1 MKTTERIHQAEDK
14 ELVIIKNI
22 TREGPGIL
30 GHLISEMGIRSR
42 TVDLSAGESINDV
55 EKYGAVIVLG
65 GPDSAN
71 DENSKMKNELE
82 LIRKVLVM
90 NIPYLGICLGL
101 QTLVKA
107 AGGQVIKSPVKE
119 TGFRERKGDYY
130 SVRLTS
136 AGRIDP
142 MFDGLD
148 DSFNVFHLHGETVML
163 TEKMTLLAEGKE
175 CRNQIVKAGPN
186 AYGIQCHFE
195 LTEEMFGTWINEDP
209 DLLAIDMEKLN
220 SDFLE
225 LKEVY
230 FFTGRRLF
238 TNFLKIAGYTA

>member
-1 MKTTERIHQAEDK
+1 MKITDRIHQAEEK
-14 ELVIIKNI
+14 EVLIIKNI

-30 GHLISEMGIRSR
+30 GDLIREKGIGSR
-42 TVDLSAGESINDV
+42 IVDLSAGETIDDV
-55 EKYGAVIVLG
+55 ERYGAVIVLG

-71 DENSKMKNELE
+71 DENVKMKNELE
-82 LIRKVLVM
+82 LIRQVLALD
-90 NIPYLGICLGL
+90 IPYLGICLGL

-119 TGFRERKGDYY
+119 TGFRERNGDHY

-136 AGRIDP
+136 EGRMDP

-148 DSFNVFHLHGETVML
+148 NSFNVFHLHGETVMI
-163 TEKMTLLAEGKE
+163 TDKMLLLAEGME
-175 CRNQIVKAGPN
+175 CRNQIVKAGPK

-209 DLLAIDMEKLN
+209 DLLSLDREKLIT
-220 SDFLE
+220 DFLAM
-225 LKEVY
+225 KEAY
-230 FFTGRRLF
+230 FSTGRRLF
-238 TNFLKIAGYTA
+238 TNFLKIAGYTS